1 MLIITE
7 EQKKELEKVIPN
19 LQVFIEQDTDEDLLQ
34 VLDELILDEYD
45 DDQNNLSLK
54 GIQLQKIYDEIY
66 MANES

>member
-1 MLIITE
+1 MLMITE
-7 EQKKELEKVIPN
+7 EQRKELEKVIPN
-19 LQVFIEQDTDEDLLQ
+19 LQVFIEQDTDEELLQ